1 MMRKRRYVA
10 KLPTPDLSRR
20 RFLVNTAIAPLLL
33 WLPGRAAAA
42 STIHQ
47 LEGPVFVNNRPA
59 TEATSIKDGD
69 QIVVAHGGKL
79 AISIGGDAYLL
90 RGGTV
95 LETSG
100 HGNAVISG
108 LRLVTGAMLA
118 VFAKRRKPAY
128 IVTSTATIGIRG
140 TGVYL
145 STQPHRLYTCTCY
158 GETDLRIG
166 HHVEQISATHH
177 NAHEIAPDSNGLMA
191 MKSMEVID
199 HTDDELRML
208 EGYVG
213 RVPPFDL

>member
-1 MMRKRRYVA
+1 MRKRRYVA
-10 KLPTPDLSRR
+10 KLKAPDLSRR
-20 RFLVNTAIAPLLL
+20 RFLANAAVVPLLL

-42 STIHQ
+42 STLHQ

-59 TEATSIKDGD
+59 TKATSIKAGD
-69 QIVVAHGGKL
+69 RIVVAHGGKL
-79 AISIGGDAYLL
+79 AMSIGGDAYLL

-95 LETSG
+95 LEIAG
-100 HGNAVISG
+100 QGIVSG

-145 STQPHRLYTCTCY
+145 STQPHSLYTCTCY

-166 HHVEQISATHH
+166 RHVEQISATHH

-213 RVPPFDL
+213 RVPPFDQ

>member
-10 KLPTPDLSRR
+10 KLPAPHLSRR
-20 RFLVNTAIAPLLL
+20 HFLANAAIAPLLL

-47 LEGPVFVNNRPA
+47 HEGPVFVNNRPA
-59 TEATSIKDGD
+59 TEATSIKAGD

-79 AISIGGDAYLL
+79 AMSIGGDAYLL

-95 LETSG
+95 LEIAG
-100 HGNAVISG
+100 QGIVSG

-166 HHVEQISATHH
+166 GHVEQISATHH
-177 NAHEIAPDSNGLMA
+177 NAHEIAPDSKGLMV

-199 HTDDELRML
+199 HTDEELRVL
-208 EGYVG
+208 EGYFG

>member
-1 MMRKRRYVA
+1 MRKRRYVA
-10 KLPTPDLSRR
+10 KLPAPNLSRR
-20 RFLVNTAIAPLLL
+20 RFLANAAVVPLLL

-47 LEGPVFVNNRPA
+47 LEGPVFVNNRQA
-59 TEATSIKDGD
+59 TEATSIKAGD

-79 AISIGGDAYLL
+79 AMSIGGDAYLL

-95 LETSG
+95 LEIAG
-100 HGNAVISG
+100 QGIVSG

-166 HHVEQISATHH
+166 GHVEQISATHH
-177 NAHEIAPDSNGLMA
+177 NAHEIAPDSKGLMA

-199 HTDDELRML
+199 HTDEELRVL

>member
-1 MMRKRRYVA
+1 MMRKRRHLA
-10 KLPTPDLSRR
+10 KLPAPNLSRR
-20 RFLVNTAIAPLLL
+20 RFLANAAVVPLLL

-59 TEATSIKDGD
+59 TGATSIKAGD

-79 AISIGGDAYLL
+79 AMSIGGDAYLL

-95 LETSG
+95 LEIAG
-100 HGNAVISG
+100 QGIVSG

-166 HHVEQISATHH
+166 GHVEQISATHH
-177 NAHEIAPDSNGLMA
+177 NAHEITPDSKGLMV

-199 HTDDELRML
+199 HTDEELRVL
-208 EGYVG
+208 EGYFG